1 MKKENT
7 THGRIAARCVIIFLI
22 NISVLLCLE
31 PASTFQPYM
40 VRSGQVWTNCL
51 YACLNDDNSI
61 PAPPDY
67 EEQVLAVRAW
77 CRGGALGARGH
88 GEDAAPVAPP
98 SLRRRRPSGRP
109 WPRARPRWCPPAAG
123 LRGIVGVAGGI
134 DLGRGSRRQPRA
146 WSWRAASMQSQLA
159 GGRHRC
165 RAAGRGR
172 PGDMDGQRPTGIC
185 DPGGEGRRQRRD
197 GRVDFWC

>member
-1 MKKENT
+1 
-7 THGRIAARCVIIFLI
+7 
-22 NISVLLCLE
+22 
-31 PASTFQPYM
+31 
-40 VRSGQVWTNCL
+40 
-51 YACLNDDNSI
+51 
-61 PAPPDY
+61 
-67 EEQVLAVRAW
+67 
-77 CRGGALGARGH
+77 
-88 GEDAAPVAPP
+88 VAPS

-109 WPRARPRWCPPAAG
+109 WPRARPRWCPPAAS

-172 PGDMDGQRPTGIC
+172 PGDMDGQRPAGIC
-185 DPGGEGRRQRRD
+185 RRGSATQGEKDGGSAEMGVWISGARPRNQGTRKRLRPYLYRYIYKVDGLSRPNQRAKSALKYLVTIHTPD
-197 GRVDFWC
+197 SSNKK